1 MKKVFVTIFAAAVL
15 AFSVSAQD
23 FTPGWN
29 LGVMGGINYVTS
41 NSWTIGKFEHVTP
54 NVSLN
59 MGYDVAPWLNLRG
72 SLSGISGTYPTNK
85 GKVAEKIKYAQLGVD
100 GVVDICDIFSYNPE
114 RFFSPYVF
122 LGVAGNY
129 RFKVGNEDAAF
140 CPGVR
145 AGLGFDFRISDGV
158 KIALE
163 LQDNGLNNKFNTLD
177 DNTYFG
183 GDILK
188 WKRPFKWDD
197 NFVALIGVKFAL

>member
-1 MKKVFVTIFAAAVL
+1 MKKVIVTIFAAAVL
-15 AFSVSAQD
+15 AFSASAQD

-29 LGVMGGINYVTS
+29 LGVMGGMNYVTS
-41 NSWTIGKFEHVTP
+41 NSWGNLGRFEHVTP
-54 NVSLN
+54 NVSVT

-72 SLSGISGTYPTNK
+72 SLSGVSGTYPKGNDK
-85 GKVAEKIKYAQLGVD
+85 GKFSYAQLGVD
-100 GVVDICDIFSYNPE
+100 GVVDICDIFNYNPE

-129 RFKVGNEDAAF
+129 RFKVGNEKAAF

-177 DNTYFG
+177 DNDYYG
-183 GDILK
+183 GDILHI
-188 WKRPFKWDD
+188 KRPFKWDD
-197 NFVALIGVKFAL
+197 NFVALVGVKFAL